1 MKSCWKFLPVLEW
14 KWRKMRIF
22 VAEITQK
29 PHITRQKRRKFED
42 TWKSMK
48 NCDTRYN
55 SLRIKGLPPPQTK
68 YQYSLKRLF
77 GCTLC
82 GLFGMDTLLRR
93 HISLC
98 GRAFLCLAFASLMMS
113 CGDDDLP
120 SPEDLKLSSEELVI
134 FCDLQE
140 PGISVT
146 VDTLWDAG
154 YNRDF

>member
-1 MKSCWKFLPVLEW
+1 
-14 KWRKMRIF
+14 
-22 VAEITQK
+22 
-29 PHITRQKRRKFED
+29 
-42 TWKSMK
+42 MK

-120 SPEDLKLSSEELVI
+120 SPEGLKSSSEELVI
-134 FCDLQE
+134 FSPKICKVVAQTEVVRVPSKKNESGQTSKCTIRLRQLGSDYEE
-140 PGISVT
+140 PLSTEIV
-146 VDTLWDAG
+146 
-154 YNRDF
+154 N

>member
-1 MKSCWKFLPVLEW
+1 
-14 KWRKMRIF
+14 
-22 VAEITQK
+22 
-29 PHITRQKRRKFED
+29 
-42 TWKSMK
+42 
-48 NCDTRYN
+48 
-55 SLRIKGLPPPQTK
+55 
-68 YQYSLKRLF
+68 
-77 GCTLC
+77 
-82 GLFGMDTLLRR
+82 MDTLLRR

-113 CGDDDLP
+113 CGDDDVP
-120 SPEDLKLSSEELVI
+120 SPEGVKSSSETPVI